1 MERRKKGSGQ
11 VTHVPGRKSPWRA
24 CVVDS
29 AGKQKSRFFKT
40 EKEAKA
46 FLREVN
52 ADANKLKSL
61 LETGVTFRA
70 FAEVFLGEKE
80 KENMKPTAYTTLE
93 RNTERVCE
101 KIGHVMLR
109 DIDSDLVQQMIFN
122 LAKEGY
128 SKSIMDKSKIVVG
141 SILKMAAAKHYLDT
155 VPVLNITIPNVK
167 TQDPDKQAKN
177 NWMRDDEIR
186 AYEEECKRI
195 YVPKKY
201 TKYAGKELL
210 VHTGGY
216 KLLFILHTGMRVGE
230 ALALTWA
237 DYDEYSKTILI
248 DKNMVYTKN
257 GKVTQTP
264 KTESGERVIVLNKQ
278 AVQDLQMLRR
288 QFEEQSEI
296 IEQRMAEEFRQAEKD
311 YVGPE
316 QKSAKR
322 VIREKYDAIRREH
335 KYICGA
341 SNFPFGSGVSTSTNQ
356 GHRKICK
363 KIGLTHKVTVHGLR
377 HTYVTHYYIK
387 HKNDPDFDLATFSKS
402 IGHSSIRTTMEI
414 YAHLDMT
421 QNRFVQ
427 RSLED
432 LKDF

>member
-1 MERRKKGSGQ
+1 MDRRKKGSGQ
-11 VTHVPGRKSPWRA
+11 ITKVEGRKSPWRA
-24 CVVDS
+24 SVVDS
-29 AGKQKSRFFKT
+29 TGKQKSRFFKT
-40 EKEAKA
+40 EKEAKV

-52 ADANKLKSL
+52 ADANKLKTL
-61 LETGVTFRA
+61 LETGDSFRA
-70 FAEVFLGEKE
+70 FAEVFLQEKE
-80 KENMKPTAYTTLE
+80 KENMKPTAYKTLVA
-93 RNTERVCE
+93 NTERVCE

-109 DIDSDLVQQMIFN
+109 DIDSDLVQQMIFDI
-122 LAKEGY
+122 AKEGY
-128 SKSIMDKSKIVVG
+128 SKSVMEKSKIVVG

-155 VPVLNITIPNVK
+155 VPVLNITIPNAK
-167 TQDPDKQAKN
+167 TQDADKPAKN

-186 AYEEECKRI
+186 AYQEECKRT

-216 KLLFILHTGMRVGE
+216 KLLFILHTGLRVGE

-237 DYDEYSKTILI
+237 GYDDYSKTILV
-248 DKNMVYTKN
+248 DKNMVYVDGEKL
-257 GKVTQTP
+257 TQTT
-264 KTESGERVIVLNKQ
+264 KTEAGERVIVLNKQ
-278 AVQDLQMLRR
+278 AVMDLQMLRK
-288 QFEEQSEI
+288 QFDEQSEI
-296 IEQRMAEEFRQAEKD
+296 IDQRMAEELREAELN
-311 YVGPE
+311 YAGPE

-322 VIREKYDAIRREH
+322 IIKEKYDAIRREH
-335 KYICGA
+335 KYICGS
-341 SNFPFGSGVSTSTNQ
+341 SNFPFGSGVSCSTSQ

-363 KIGLTHKVTVHGLR
+363 KIGLTHNVTVHGLR

-427 RSLED
+427 RSMDD

>member
-1 MERRKKGSGQ
+1 MDRRKKGSGQ
-11 VTHVPGRKSPWRA
+11 ITKVEGRKSPWRA
-24 CVVDS
+24 SVVDS
-29 AGKQKSRFFKT
+29 TGKQKSRFFKT
-40 EKEAKA
+40 EKEAKV

-52 ADANKLKSL
+52 ADANKLKTL
-61 LETGVTFRA
+61 LETGVSFRA
-70 FAEVFLGEKE
+70 FAEIFLQEKE
-80 KENMKPTAYTTLE
+80 KENMKPTAYKTLVA
-93 RNTERVCE
+93 NTERVCE

-109 DIDSDLVQQMIFN
+109 DIDSDLVQQMIFDI
-122 LAKEGY
+122 AKEGY
-128 SKSIMDKSKIVVG
+128 SKSVMKKSKIVVG

-155 VPVLNITIPNVK
+155 VPVLNITIPNAK
-167 TQDPDKQAKN
+167 TQDADKPAKN

-186 AYEEECKRI
+186 AYQEECKRT

-216 KLLFILHTGMRVGE
+216 KLLFILHTGLRVGE

-237 DYDEYSKTILI
+237 DYDDSSKTILV
-248 DKNMVYTKN
+248 DKNMVYVDGEKI
-257 GKVTQTP
+257 TQTT
-264 KTESGERVIVLNKQ
+264 KTEAGERVIVLNKQ
-278 AVQDLQMLRR
+278 AVMDLQMLRK
-288 QFEEQSEI
+288 QFDEQSEI
-296 IEQRMAEEFRQAEKD
+296 IDQRMAEELRQAELD
-311 YVGPE
+311 YAGPE

-322 VIREKYDAIRREH
+322 VIKEKYEAIRREH
-335 KYICGA
+335 KYICGS
-341 SNFPFGSGVSTSTNQ
+341 SNFPFGSGVSCSTSQ

-363 KIGLTHKVTVHGLR
+363 KIGLTHTVTVHGLR

-402 IGHSSIRTTMEI
+402 LGHSSIRTTMEI

-427 RSLED
+427 RSMDD